1 MAESYY
7 SILTNVGKAQIANA
21 IGLGNKIDFVKM
33 KVGDGNGSYYN
44 PTESQ
49 TDLVHTVWEGAIGHV
64 AVDENNSNWINI
76 EVLIPPDVGGFFI
89 REYGV
94 FDANNNM
101 LAVAKCAE
109 TYKPLPAD
117 GSTKEINMKMII
129 AVSNTSSI
137 TLKIDPTILFAK
149 KKDVDE
155 VSTRV
160 DQLSVSINNINTQ
173 LSDMVYQTA
182 GGSATAITLTIKGTL
197 VTGYPITFI
206 ASANNGGAATTING
220 KKLYKPGTTTSP
232 NLIAGKAYT
241 VWYNS
246 TGDCF
251 FIKASAEGSALA
263 KDVRKNTTFS
273 NDNDTGI
280 QGGLDLSLLVS
291 GNLRAGVTIDGVTG
305 KSSVVDTADALAT
318 ATQLLSGTSAYVNGT
333 KLVGNMPDHTGA
345 DSPANSIAGTGPS
358 RIYVR
363 PQYGYYDGSVASYID
378 DANFIAA
385 NIIAGKSIFGLA
397 GTASIAS
404 LGGKQYYRT
413 NVTIPTT
420 YAGIWSGSS
429 YNLKIY
435 VGFKP
440 AIVIMYKTS
449 QTNVNGND
457 INAIIAYDNVM
468 RVYNV
473 AYKSSWTGNIGDAAP
488 TNGGRGIQIDSTS
501 VYVFDNLYDKTGGY
515 NYDIIVLG

>member
-89 REYGV
+89 REYGI

-173 LSDMVYQTA
+173 LSDMVYQIA
-182 GGSATAITLTIKGTL
+182 GGSATAITLAIKGTL
-197 VTGYPITFI
+197 VNGYPITFI

-232 NLIAGKAYT
+232 NLISGKAYT

-246 TGDCF
+246 IGDCF
-251 FIKASAEGSALA
+251 FIKASAEGDADVSHVLA
-263 KDVRKNTTFS
+263 TKKFS
-273 NDNDTGI
+273 NDNDTGLTGTMPNNGAVSFTLTNNNQEYI
-280 QGGLDLSLLVS
+280 IPAGFHNGLGKIKAIITNLAASVIKAGTTVGGILGTFTSD
-291 GNLRAGVTIDGVTG
+291 
-305 KSSVVDTADALAT
+305 AT
-318 ATQLLSGTSAYVNGT
+318 AVAADIINGKTAYVNGNKIT
-333 KLVGNMPDHTGA
+333 GNAT
-345 DSPANSIAGTGPS
+345 IE
-358 RIYVR
+358 
-363 PQYGYYDGSVASYID
+363 
-378 DANFIAA
+378 
-385 NIIAGKSIFGLA
+385 
-397 GTASIAS
+397 S
-404 LGGKQYYRT
+404 LGGRQYTSGVVNHTANTTDTITLPFIPSVIIIGFSAGAQKAAYWISNSNQTSSTTFYYLSDRSAVSGYSHTENT
-413 NVTIPTT
+413 NT
-420 YAGIWSGSS
+420 
-429 YNLKIY
+429 
-435 VGFKP
+435 
-440 AIVIMYKTS
+440 
-449 QTNVNGND
+449 
-457 INAIIAYDNVM
+457 
-468 RVYNV
+468 
-473 AYKSSWTGNIGDAAP
+473 
-488 TNGGRGIQIDSTS
+488 
-501 VYVFDNLYDKTGGY
+501 
-515 NYDIIVLG
+515 IIVTSAYSGPTYYFAWA

>member
-7 SILTNVGKAQIANA
+7 SILTNIGKAQIANA

-64 AVDENNSNWINI
+64 AVDENNPNWINI
-76 EVLIPPDVGGFFI
+76 EVLIPPDAGGFFI

-94 FDANNNM
+94 FDANDNM

-173 LSDMVYQTA
+173 LSDRVYQAA
-182 GGSATAITLTIKGTL
+182 GGSAAAITLTIKGTL

-246 TGDCF
+246 ISDCF

-280 QGGLDLSLLVS
+280 LGGLDLSLLVS

-318 ATQLLSGTSAYVNGT
+318 AAQLLSGTSAYVNGT
-333 KLVGNMPDHTGA
+333 KLVGNMPNHTGA

-363 PQYGYYDGSVASYID
+363 PQYGYYDGSVASYVD

-385 NIIAGKSIFGLA
+385 NIIAGKSIFGLT
-397 GTASIAS
+397 GTASIVS
-404 LGGKQYYRT
+404 LGGLRIASG
-413 NVTIPTT
+413 TIPMASVS
-420 YAGIWSGSS
+420 YANGNNIINLSGYVNFTPKIIHGNSP
-429 YNLKIY
+429 YYGFVDPGWIY
-435 VGFKP
+435 VINSPNSYTYICYASGGVLKRTDVSAAFSLSSIIIETANNSP
-440 AIVIMYKTS
+440 LRDVVWTAI
-449 QTNVNGND
+449 G
-457 INAIIAYDNVM
+457 
-468 RVYNV
+468 
-473 AYKSSWTGNIGDAAP
+473 
-488 TNGGRGIQIDSTS
+488 
-501 VYVFDNLYDKTGGY
+501 
-515 NYDIIVLG
+515 

>member
-7 SILTNVGKAQIANA
+7 SILTNIGKAQIANA

-64 AVDENNSNWINI
+64 AVDENNPNWINI
-76 EVLIPPDVGGFFI
+76 EVLIPPDAGGFFI

-94 FDANNNM
+94 FDANDNM

-173 LSDMVYQTA
+173 LSDLTYQVA
-182 GGSATAITLTIKGTL
+182 GGTAAALTLTIKGTL

-206 ASANNGGAATTING
+206 ASANNGGSATTING
-220 KKLYKPGTTTSP
+220 KKLYKPNTTTSP
-232 NLIAGKAYT
+232 NLISGKAYT

-251 FIKASAEGSALA
+251 FIKASATGNTIPSHVLA
-263 KDVRKNTTFS
+263 GDTFS
-273 NDNDTGI
+273 TDIDIDLIGTMPNNGALNYNMPINGSFSIPLGYTI
-280 QGGLDLSLLVS
+280 GGAITQNITTKSAQTYQPSTTTQTITSGQYLS
-291 GNLRAGVTIDGVTG
+291 GNQTIAPVTG
-305 KSSVVDTADALAT
+305 NATINDVISGKVFSSANGINLTGQAT
-318 ATQLLSGTSAYVNGT
+318 IESLGGRKVASGTSALTYIAGAYGVTISSLALSFTPSIIVAKSN
-333 KLVGNMPDHTGA
+333 LGNYYAVWNSTLGFNLYCGSANVTGA
-345 DSPANSIAGTGPS
+345 DSLVSPFSSTS
-358 RIYVR
+358 
-363 PQYGYYDGSVASYID
+363 
-378 DANFIAA
+378 FI
-385 NIIAGKSIFGLA
+385 IIAS
-397 GTASIAS
+397 
-404 LGGKQYYRT
+404 
-413 NVTIPTT
+413 TISGVSNISSSSCTW
-420 YAGIWSGSS
+420 YAWE
-429 YNLKIY
+429 
-435 VGFKP
+435 
-440 AIVIMYKTS
+440 
-449 QTNVNGND
+449 
-457 INAIIAYDNVM
+457 
-468 RVYNV
+468 
-473 AYKSSWTGNIGDAAP
+473 
-488 TNGGRGIQIDSTS
+488 
-501 VYVFDNLYDKTGGY
+501 
-515 NYDIIVLG
+515 